1 MQKNFI
7 FRISLSY
14 DVLNVQTGIFLVNT
28 GQLALQLAD
37 FKDDHTKSIVFL
49 LFTYTAQDVKTIK
62 ATHITIETGFNHCH
76 QPL

>member
-1 MQKNFI
+1 M
-7 FRISLSY
+7 
-14 DVLNVQTGIFLVNT
+14 QTGIFLVNA

-49 LFTYTAQDVKTIK
+49 LFTLDVKTIK
-62 ATHITIETGFNHCH
+62 ATHITIETGFNHCR